1 MRTATAMH
9 GMLSCL
15 APRRPRAEGRGRR
28 CAPPLAWA
36 MAWVMACV
44 LLASATASAQFR
56 YTDGIR
62 QRDAE
67 LLQRQIAALAPQRAG
82 TVDLYTLGFAG
93 DSSENV
99 FRNEVHYFE
108 DLMRQRFGADG
119 RTLALVN
126 HADSL
131 FVRPRPLATLEN
143 LRTALAG
150 IGDAMDPDEDMLLLF
165 MTMHGS
171 RDHRLQVQM
180 APAISEWVSPED
192 IREALDDAGIRNR
205 VVVIS
210 ACFSGGFIPALRDEH
225 TAVLTAARANR
236 PSFGCG
242 TESVAT
248 YFGRAWMIEG
258 LNATTDPLAAFDSAR
273 TRIRER
279 ERAEGFDPS
288 LPQLHIGNGIRRTL
302 AAWQAQLQPGP
313 PLAYPYVE
321 EAPDVQ
327 TADKDGRGL
336 IRHNGPRPTDK
347 GRGRAS
353 GPAPADD
360 AALDSPQD
368 DAESRVED
376 ALDDPHADGA
386 AQDGPS
392 TPRH

>member
-1 MRTATAMH
+1 MRTTAAMQSTLP
-9 GMLSCL
+9 GRAVQAARGL
-15 APRRPRAEGRGRR
+15 ALALL
-28 CAPPLAWA
+28 CAACWA
-36 MAWVMACV
+36 LV
-44 LLASATASAQFR
+44 ASAPASAQFS

-62 QRDAE
+62 KRDAE

-93 DSSENV
+93 DSTENV

-131 FVRPRPLATLEN
+131 FLRPRPLATLAN

-150 IGDAMDPDEDMLLLF
+150 IGAAMDPDEDVLLLF
-165 MTMHGS
+165 MTMHGTAE
-171 RDHRLQVQM
+171 HRLQVQM
-180 APAISEWVSPED
+180 APALSEWLSPED

-210 ACFSGGFIPALRDEH
+210 ACFSGGFIPALRDDN

-258 LNATTDPLAAFDSAR
+258 LNETTDPLAAFDGAR

-279 ERAEGFDPS
+279 ERAEGFEPS
-288 LPQLHIGNGIRRTL
+288 LPQRHIGDGIRKTL
-302 AAWQAQLQPGP
+302 AAWQAQLEPGP

-321 EAPDVQ
+321 EEMPDLAEG
-327 TADKDGRGL
+327 ADAI
-336 IRHNGPRPTDK
+336 IRNKGPGPGDK
-347 GRGRAS
+347 ARGRVSAADRS
-353 GPAPADD
+353 GSDRSGATSADTTPGRSDPAEQREPDPPE
-360 AALDSPQD
+360 LDQP
-368 DAESRVED
+368 
-376 ALDDPHADGA
+376 
-386 AQDGPS
+386 
-392 TPRH
+392 